1 MEGARI
7 AHRKGVEESADG
19 WWGNPALGAHARY
32 AAAEQLPAKPFK
44 ENPNMKK
51 LLQLAMLS
59 TASLALT
66 SYALAQQPKQPE
78 ELGDQDPLVQ
88 AVRNATQQYQ
98 NAPPKGYTAALGCV
112 SGSDHGAMG
121 VHFVNGE
128 FNGETLSNGQ
138 LDPTRPQALIYEPQS
153 NGEMKLVAVEF
164 IIYASALPAGAPP
177 PEVDGHLM
185 LYIDG
190 PSTARPDASPNRY
203 GLPGFYELHVW
214 AWRDNPQGPFVDWNN
229 HVSCALQSP
238 PQ

>member
-1 MEGARI
+1 
-7 AHRKGVEESADG
+7 
-19 WWGNPALGAHARY
+19 
-32 AAAEQLPAKPFK
+32 
-44 ENPNMKK
+44 MKK
-51 LLQLAMLS
+51 LSRLTMLL
-59 TASLALT
+59 TALLALT
-66 SYALAQQPKQPE
+66 SYALAQQPKQPGG
-78 ELGDQDPLVQ
+78 LGDQDPLVQ

-98 NAPPKGYTAALGCV
+98 NAPPKEYTPALGCV

-121 VHFVNGE
+121 VHYVNGE

-138 LDPTRPQALIYEPQS
+138 LDPTRPQALIYEPQP
-153 NGEMKLVAVEF
+153 NGSMKLVAVEF
-164 IIYASALPAGAPP
+164 IIFASALPAGAPP

-214 AWRDNPQGPFVDWNN
+214 AWRDNPQGSFVDWND
-229 HVSCALQSP
+229 HVSCALQAQ